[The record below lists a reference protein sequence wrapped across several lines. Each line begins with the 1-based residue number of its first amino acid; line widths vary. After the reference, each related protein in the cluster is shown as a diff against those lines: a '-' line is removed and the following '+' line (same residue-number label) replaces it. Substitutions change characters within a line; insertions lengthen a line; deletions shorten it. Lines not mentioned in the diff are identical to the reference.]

1 MPEFDPDDVIKL
13 ALANTSYG
21 FGNFLRELYGNKKAK
36 ENQTLRLF
44 SIHKSETGT
53 DPFQVLQSTEKLEMV
68 TDKEYKKRTGKSRL
82 PKGTGRGTG
91 GRPSKISETFGK
103 GTKQAK
109 DNQRNIPFPP
119 QAFDWLNVVP
129 LKEEENQ
136 YQELVDATDRGIV
149 KFIVLPCEVGGR
161 WGDTWSELIRVL
173 AKEKALRA
181 PKLLRRSAEFAWTQ
195 RWWNMLSVA
204 AQASFASSLLGSV
217 PEFRGG
223 YVPRH
228 SDVVGDSRYMSGP
241 AFSRLPLR
249 G

>member
-1 MPEFDPDDVIKL
+1 MRIGVPPSDTRNVEVYVSGLDCYNGRPLVLDVTMVSPL
-13 ALANTSYG
+13 
-21 FGNFLRELYGNKKAK
+21 
-36 ENQTLRLF
+36 
-44 SIHKSETGT
+44 HCDGT
-53 DPFQVLQSTEKLEMV
+53 PHPRADVEPGVRMKCRVTEK
-68 TDKEYKKRTGKSRL
+68 
-82 PKGTGRGTG
+82 
-91 GRPSKISETFGK
+91 
-103 GTKQAK
+103 
-109 DNQRNIPFPP
+109 
-119 QAFDWLNVVP
+119 
-129 LKEEENQ
+129 EEVQ
-136 YQELVDATDRGIV
+136 YQELKDASDRGIV
-149 KFIVLPCEVGGR
+149 KFIVLPCEIGGR

-228 SDVVGDSRYMSGP
+228 SDVVGDSRYLSGS